1 MAWLLNG
8 PFTKTT
14 IRTVTVMTTMNAR
27 LSVMMFF
34 QFFIWGG
41 WFVTLGTFL
50 SNNLGASGGQVGMAF
65 STQSWGAIIAPL
77 VIGLIADRYFNAE
90 RILAVL
96 HLIGAVLL
104 YQLYGAAQFGEFYP
118 YVLAYMV
125 VYMPTLA
132 LVNSVAFRQM
142 RDPALEFS
150 RIRVWGTLGWIVA
163 GVVISFVFA
172 WDSRESIAAGG
183 LRNTFLMA
191 AIASLVLGLYSFT
204 LPATAP
210 LEEQAGG
217 GGIKQLLGLDA
228 LGLLKDRSY
237 LVFFMASILIC
248 IPLAFYYQ
256 NANPFLAETGMAN
269 PTAKMAI
276 GQVSEVL
283 FMLLLPLFIQRFGIK
298 LALLVG
304 MLAWALRYVL
314 FAYGNNGD
322 LAFMLFTGI
331 ALHGICYDFFFVSGQ
346 IYTDAKAPKHLR
358 SSAQGLITLA
368 TYGVGM
374 LIGFWVAGQVTDRFV
389 VDAGHDWNSI
399 WLFPAGFALVVLVFF
414 LLTFSGRQALAATSK
429 A

>member
-1 MAWLLNG
+1 
-8 PFTKTT
+8 
-14 IRTVTVMTTMNAR
+14 MTTMYAR
-27 LSVMMFF
+27 LSTMMFL

-50 SNNLGASGGQVGMAF
+50 SNTLGASGEQVGRAF
-65 STQSWGAIIAPL
+65 ATQSWGAIIAPF

-96 HLIGAVLL
+96 HLVGAVLL
-104 YQLYGAAQFGEFYP
+104 YRLYSAVDFSAFYP
-118 YVLAYMV
+118 FVLAYMV
-125 VYMPTLA
+125 IYMPTLA

-150 RIRVWGTLGWIVA
+150 RIRVWGTLGWILA
-163 GVVISFVFA
+163 CVVISYAFA
-172 WDSRESIAAGG
+172 WDSRESISAGG

-191 AIASLVLGLYSFT
+191 AVASLVLGLYSFT

-210 LEEQAGG
+210 LKEQASTS
-217 GGIKQLLGLDA
+217 GIKQSLGLDA

-237 LVFFMASILIC
+237 LVFFIASILIC

-256 NANPFLAETGMAN
+256 NANPFLAETGMTN

-314 FAYGNNGD
+314 FAYGDNGE
-322 LAFMLFTGI
+322 LAFMLFIGI

-374 LIGFWVAGQVTDRFV
+374 LIGFWVAGQVTDHFV
-389 VDAGHDWNSI
+389 VAGGHDWKSI
-399 WLFPAGFALVVLVFF
+399 WLFPAGFALVVFVCF
-414 LLTFSGRQALAATSK
+414 LLTFSGRQGVVAPSEA
-429 A
+429 

>member
-1 MAWLLNG
+1 
-8 PFTKTT
+8 
-14 IRTVTVMTTMNAR
+14 MTTMNAR
-27 LSVMMFF
+27 LSVMMFL

-50 SNNLGASGGQVGMAF
+50 SSTLGASGGQVGMAF
-65 STQSWGAIIAPL
+65 STQSWGAIIAPF
-77 VIGLIADRYFNAE
+77 VIGLVADRYFNAE

-96 HLIGAVLL
+96 HLLGAVLL
-104 YQLYGAAQFGEFYP
+104 YQLYSAQDFSGFYP
-118 YVLAYMV
+118 FVLAYMV

-142 RDPALEFS
+142 REPALEFS
-150 RIRVWGTLGWIVA
+150 RVRVWGTIGWIVA

-172 WDSRESIAAGG
+172 WDSREAIAAGG

-191 AIASLVLGLYSFT
+191 AIASLALGVYSLT

-210 LEEQAGG
+210 LKAEAGG
-217 GGIKQLLGLDA
+217 GIRQLLGLDA

-237 LVFFMASILIC
+237 LVFFIASILIC

-256 NANPFLAETGMAN
+256 NANPFLAETGMTN

-304 MLAWALRYVL
+304 MLAWALRYLL

-346 IYTDAKAPKHLR
+346 IYTDAKAPEHLR

-368 TYGVGM
+368 TYGLGM
-374 LIGFWVAGQVTDRFV
+374 LIGFRVAGQVTDHF
-389 VDAGHDWNSI
+389 AESGAHDWTSI
-399 WLFPAGFALVVLVFF
+399 WLFPAGFALLVFVCF
-414 LLTFSGRQALAATSK
+414 LFAFSGRQAMAVPSK